1 MTNIWEGGCLK
12 RGTWTICRFRG
23 WGLDRKKRLVF
34 LMVGWCSKAHCIPLL
49 LKNWPSPLPILTTE
63 TAYQTFMKLWKYCN
77 IPVKFANKQ
86 YNRQMILHETC
97 STNDI
102 IIYCKS
108 VNLFYKL
115 NFLIFFSFKSFP
127 FPLFTTPPFLAFLH
141 TLNCLYPCPY
151 SPFWRSPSP
160 SLYRGGMKMLH
171 NLQNKSRNIQN
182 RQFQLN
188 WQYLLDFG
196 HLKSKPFI
204 TTSCCQLQLKCF

>member
-23 WGLDRKKRLVF
+23 WGLDRKKGLVF

-86 YNRQMILHETC
+86 YNRQMILHETW

-141 TLNCLYPCPY
+141 TLNFCILVLIAHFGEVLAL
-151 SPFWRSPSP
+151 PFTEGGWRCYIIYKINPE
-160 SLYRGGMKMLH
+160 
-171 NLQNKSRNIQN
+171 I
-182 RQFQLN
+182 
-188 WQYLLDFG
+188 
-196 HLKSKPFI
+196 SKIDNF
-204 TTSCCQLQLKCF
+204 S